1 MCFPKRLCRPERVCT
16 EVQGKLF
23 TLAREFLPYLEA
35 ERGCSRLTV
44 SSYASDL
51 RLFLAHL
58 QGSGQPG
65 EPTCLTLPNARSW
78 IVQMHRAGLSPTTVA
93 RRISAL
99 KSFARYLEEQGH
111 TDRNEIARLQSP
123 ARQQTLPTYLGQEEL
138 LRIRDAALRQ
148 RTAYAAFR
156 DYAMLSVLIFTG
168 LRRGELLNLRL
179 GDVDFTEKT
188 LRVTKGKGN
197 KTRIVPLVQEA
208 IEAIQDWLVFRRT
221 KGHAYLFTTI
231 RGNRIYPSRLQATW
245 KKVLARSGVTRPGVT
260 LHTLRH
266 SLATL
271 LLQSGQAD
279 LVSIQHILGH
289 SRLDTTGIYLH
300 VVPSQLRQAVE
311 AHPLVVSHSRDDYGA
326 RR

>member
-1 MCFPKRLCRPERVCT
+1 MCT

-23 TLAREFLPYLEA
+23 TLAREFLLYLEA
-35 ERGCSRLTV
+35 ERGCSRLTI

-51 RLFLAHL
+51 RFFLAHL
-58 QGSGQPG
+58 RGSGQPE
-65 EPTCLTLPNARSW
+65 EPTSLTLPNARSW

-99 KSFARYLEEQGH
+99 KSFARYLEDQGH
-111 TDRNEIARLQSP
+111 LTRNEIARLQAP
-123 ARQQTLPTYLGQEEL
+123 TRRQSLPTYLSQEEL
-138 LRIRDAALRQ
+138 LKIRDAALRQ
-148 RTAYAAFR
+148 RTAYGAFR
-156 DYAMLSVLIFTG
+156 DYAILSVLIFTG
-168 LRRGELLNLRL
+168 IRRGELLNLRL
-179 GDVDFTEKT
+179 GDVDFAEKT

-197 KTRIVPLVQEA
+197 KTRIVPLVEEA
-208 IEAIQDWLVFRRT
+208 VAATQDWLVFRRS
-221 KGHAYLFTTI
+221 KGHDYLFTTA
-231 RGNRIYPSRLQATW
+231 RGNRIYPSRLQAIW

-266 SLATL
+266 SMATL

-300 VVPSQLRQAVE
+300 VVPAQLRQAVE
-311 AHPLVVSHSRDDYGA
+311 AHPLAAADD
-326 RR
+326 